1 MHASGEQL
9 LGHCQPHSKPVHSPD
24 PSSSIRCSQLSQVIL
39 PVSGPFRGPRSFL
52 KGAPRTVLH
61 GSPELPQCPSSPWT
75 PIYVRLNQ
83 EVFLHALPSS
93 SWKVQLT
100 THQPAQVEC
109 SLHKKK
115 TDSICL
121 RTAKRHRTTLAPVPP
136 MPAKWDRSL
145 GVHPRR
151 PGRDPGFLLIRQ
163 LVTCL
168 PATTP
173 LVETTWSSSCPPTP
187 LHRLGSKIHS
197 HLGVTGTPLLRA
209 GMSEETSL
217 TEGSDETP
225 TLRVSCETVPVSTES
240 RSSHQEP
247 GRPQMHEKRPS
258 VNADKDNRDVRLS
271 GEDCKEVVIKVV
283 QCVITNI
290 LETNEKK
297 KENLNKR

>member
-1 MHASGEQL
+1 MRASGEQL

-61 GSPELPQCPSSPWT
+61 GSPEPPPCPSSPW
-75 PIYVRLNQ
+75 PLIYVRLNQ

-121 RTAKRHRTTLAPVPP
+121 RTAKRAKSHRTTLVPLPP

-145 GVHPRR
+145 GVHP
-151 PGRDPGFLLIRQ
+151 GGQAGTL
-163 LVTCL
+163 
-168 PATTP
+168 A
-173 LVETTWSSSCPPTP
+173 SSSSGSWSHASPPP
-187 LHRLGSKIHS
+187 YHW
-197 HLGVTGTPLLRA
+197 
-209 GMSEETSL
+209 
-217 TEGSDETP
+217 
-225 TLRVSCETVPVSTES
+225 
-240 RSSHQEP
+240 
-247 GRPQMHEKRPS
+247 
-258 VNADKDNRDVRLS
+258 
-271 GEDCKEVVIKVV
+271 
-283 QCVITNI
+283 
-290 LETNEKK
+290 
-297 KENLNKR
+297 